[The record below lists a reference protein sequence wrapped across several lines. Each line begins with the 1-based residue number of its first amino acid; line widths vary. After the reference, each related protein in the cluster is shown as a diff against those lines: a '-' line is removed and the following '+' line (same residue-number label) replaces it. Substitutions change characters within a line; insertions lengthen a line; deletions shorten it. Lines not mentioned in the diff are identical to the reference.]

1 MLLAQL
7 VTSTFSILD
16 YTVLVGYLIGMLVI
30 GGYFSKQQHTSKDF
44 FLAGRS
50 MGWFP
55 VGLSIMATLLSALS
69 YTGNPGESY
78 KEGMKLLAGPL
89 SVWLT
94 LPVLALLVMP
104 LYYRLGLYSIYEY
117 LEHRFHLAVRIAGS
131 AIFVFWRLLWLGG
144 VLYAPCKVLV
154 LAMNLDQHLT
164 WLMILLGAI
173 ATAYTYL
180 GGMKAVIWTDAIQA
194 IVMFTG
200 LVCIIGGVWYALDG
214 PGTVWELNQK
224 FERTTIFQTTT
235 AESAGFFSERWNVWG
250 IIPHMFL
257 AHLSFYVADQI
268 TAQRFLTTTSVRV
281 SQRSFVLNCFSNMMM
296 SFGLMYVGMC
306 LLAFYQSKTEEIR
319 PYWVAQLTE
328 DPKTHEP
335 LVNPETKLPYVSR
348 TTDFEQDLERIV
360 EAGALLDPNT
370 KKPFTSTAELQDPET
385 GKINVDRMTL
395 RDPRTGE
402 FKLKRG
408 VDELMPRFFVGFLPI
423 GVAGLILAALLA
435 ASMSSIDSG
444 LNSISTLIV
453 SDFYRRLG
461 WGKKRVASWRGKKH
475 EDLNEEDELWLGR
488 RLVLIIGV
496 AATSFSLIVSQ
507 LGNIFD
513 IMVNVCNT
521 FGAPLLGVFMLGM
534 LTRRTNAA
542 GALAALVLG
551 LPFTIWLAFAQDWN
565 LWPFAFKMSGIW
577 AVTFGVTGTM
587 LIGYAVSFVAGK
599 RKTNNELTGLVAG
612 MGKLGERYEPP
623 VVAQDEGDGRWE

>member
-7 VTSTFSILD
+7 VTSSFSIVD
-16 YTVLVGYLIGMLVI
+16 YAVLVLYLVGMLVI

-78 KEGMKLLAGPL
+78 KEGMKLLVGPL

-104 LYYRLGLYSIYEY
+104 LYYRLGIYSIYEY
-117 LEHRFHLAVRIAGS
+117 LEHRFHLAVRVAGS

-154 LAMNLDQHLT
+154 LAMNLEQHLT

-200 LVCIIGGVWYALDG
+200 LVCIIGGVWWALDG
-214 PGTVWELNQK
+214 PGAVWALNQE
-224 FERTTIFQTTT
+224 FERTTVFQFHSP
-235 AESAGFFSERWNVWG
+235 ESPGFFSERWNVWG

-268 TAQRFLTTTSVRV
+268 TAQRFLTTDSVRT
-281 SQRSFVLNCFSNMMM
+281 SQRSFVLNCFSNSLM

-306 LLAFYQSKTEEIR
+306 LLAFYQSHPEEIR

-328 DPKTHEP
+328 DAETHEP
-335 LVNPETKLPYVSR
+335 LVNPDTGKAYINR
-348 TTDFEQDLERIV
+348 TTDFEQDLTRIV

-370 KKPFTSTAELQDPET
+370 QEPLTSTAELQDSET
-385 GKINVDRMTL
+385 GKIDVDRMTK
-395 RDPRTGE
+395 RNPRTGE
-402 FKLKRG
+402 RMITHG
-408 VDELMPRFFVGFLPI
+408 VDELMPRFFVAFLPV

-444 LNSISTLIV
+444 LNSISTLVV

-461 WGKKRVASWRGKKH
+461 WGQARVCKWRKKKQ

-521 FGAPLLGVFMLGM
+521 FGAPLLAVFLLGM
-534 LTRRTNAA
+534 ITRRTNAT
-542 GALAALVLG
+542 GALMALVLG

-565 LWPFAFKMSGIW
+565 LWPFSFKLNGIW

-587 LIGYAVSFVAGK
+587 LIGYLVSFVAGK
-599 RKTNNELTGLVAG
+599 HKDEKELTGLVAG
-612 MGKLGERYEPP
+612 MGTLGERYEPP
-623 VVAQDEGDGRWE
+623 EVATDEGDGRWA